1 VAIVSDRCVKLYR
14 LTLFIL
20 FCSFDVKLY
29 NMMSILGCFFIYLF
43 FLFQVADFGLARYS
57 LDTETHVSTRVMGTF
72 G

>member
-1 VAIVSDRCVKLYR
+1 MAIVTDRCVKLYR

-29 NMMSILGCFFIYLF
+29 NMMSILGYFIY